1 MAADFAKPA
10 NAELVQLQ
18 IDPHELGGVFRL
30 MTAKSFQVYKNT
42 WLDFTQFAGISVEKI
57 PKEEDFARFFE
68 MKRNAGL
75 ELDPIVPKKNPKL
88 ETDKDPTVSK
98 TDDASE
104 LWGEDE
110 DVEQV
115 SEPLK
120 EVVES
125 AEKHETAGEDNNGNL
140 KSFLKGFSFNNCTV
154 NFQLP
159 GKSFK

>member
-75 ELDPIVPKKNPKL
+75 
-88 ETDKDPTVSK
+88 S
-98 TDDASE
+98 
-104 LWGEDE
+104 
-110 DVEQV
+110 
-115 SEPLK
+115 
-120 EVVES
+120 
-125 AEKHETAGEDNNGNL
+125 GNTIRGFYSHL
-140 KSFLKGFSFNNCTV
+140 NKIFLNHLSVIHFERSC
-154 NFQLP
+154 
-159 GKSFK
+159 

>member
-75 ELDPIVPKKNPKL
+75 SKQRGHVKMSKFLVPRGKTSSGICFAQLIEEYQEALRHDKVDMGPEAPFIYTGRPATDAKPSKFIKSRKKRILP
-88 ETDKDPTVSK
+88 
-98 TDDASE
+98 A
-104 LWGEDE
+104 
-110 DVEQV
+110 
-115 SEPLK
+115 
-120 EVVES
+120 
-125 AEKHETAGEDNNGNL
+125 
-140 KSFLKGFSFNNCTV
+140 FLK
-154 NFQLP
+154 
-159 GKSFK
+159 

>member
-75 ELDPIVPKKNPKL
+75 SGNTIRGFYSHLNKIFLNLYNQRRIHCHFQATTQKKCFYAIRPTSGGVGPDCPK
-88 ETDKDPTVSK
+88 E
-98 TDDASE
+98 
-104 LWGEDE
+104 
-110 DVEQV
+110 
-115 SEPLK
+115 
-120 EVVES
+120 ES
-125 AEKHETAGEDNNGNL
+125 
-140 KSFLKGFSFNNCTV
+140 
-154 NFQLP
+154 
-159 GKSFK
+159 